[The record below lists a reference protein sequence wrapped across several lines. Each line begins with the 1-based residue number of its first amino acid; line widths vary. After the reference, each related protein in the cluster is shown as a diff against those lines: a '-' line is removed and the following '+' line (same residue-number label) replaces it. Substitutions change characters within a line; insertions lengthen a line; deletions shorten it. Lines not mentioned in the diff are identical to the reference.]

1 MNEEQNNQNQNPN
14 FYNLNMN
21 PNVDSNVNTNVNSDM
36 NPNMN
41 TNLNNQI
48 NNTFQNTSQVQTGAQ
63 PQIQSQPQTVAG
75 NSYTGNT
82 DPEHNYSYQTQ
93 SGPFSNLNSDSL
105 TGNNGYE
112 TPKPVY
118 GTYQYATQN
127 NTGVNTPNGGN
138 IPPKK
143 KNKAPAIIA
152 VALVLV
158 LFITGLGV
166 AYFSHNGFSFG
177 GSEAVADASTTA
189 STENAAGT
197 QAQKVSLTTT
207 SSAVVT
213 DITEMVEAVMPAM
226 VMIHNNFMTSA
237 NYFGYSQSEEATAS
251 GSGIIVGQNDTELLV
266 ATNYHVIEGADS
278 LEVIF
283 CDDAV
288 VPAVVK
294 GTDSDMD
301 LAVIAVNLEDISAD
315 TINTIKVATL
325 GDSETLKLGEPAI
338 AIGNALGYGQSVTTG
353 VISALN
359 REVEIEEGVTKTFI
373 QTDAAINPGNSGG
386 ALLNI
391 NGEVIGINSNKLGGD
406 VVEGMGYAIPISVA
420 KPIIEELMNEE
431 TRYKVDESERGYVGI
446 KGVMVTSDVNSYYGL
461 PEGIYVAEVVPG
473 GAAEAAGMKKGDV
486 IVEFE
491 GKEISS
497 MEDLTTRLEYYAAG
511 TTVTIKVMREGDDG
525 YEEVE
530 LQVTLGSA
538 DDSATDSNGP
548 GSGNGGQYP
557 GQPNQG
563 GNDEDDDG

>member
-21 PNVDSNVNTNVNSDM
+21 PNVDSNVNTNVNSAM

-41 TNLNNQI
+41 TNLNSNMNQI

-118 GTYQYATQN
+118 GTYQYSTQN

-143 KNKAPAIIA
+143 KNKAPVIIA

-158 LFITGLGV
+158 LLITGLGA
-166 AYFSHNGFSFG
+166 AYITHNGIGFG
-177 GSEAVADASTTA
+177 KSEAVADASTTA
-189 STENAAGT
+189 STENAAGA
-197 QAQKVSLTTT
+197 QAQKVQLT
-207 SSAVVT
+207 SSSTAVVT

-237 NYFGYSQSEEATAS
+237 SYFGYSQSEEATAS

-283 CDDAV
+283 CDDAT

-325 GDSETLKLGEPAI
+325 GDSENLKLGEPAI

-359 REVEIEEGVTKTFI
+359 REVEIEEGVVKTFI

-386 ALLNI
+386 ALLNL

-461 PEGIYVAEVVPG
+461 PEGIYVAE
-473 GAAEAAGMKKGDV
+473 
-486 IVEFE
+486 

-530 LQVTLGSA
+530 LQVTLGTA
-538 DDSATDSNGP
+538 DDSAVDS
-548 GSGNGGQYP
+548 SGNGGQYP